1 MNEDCFASGH
11 HGSGLPGISFLRR
24 LSRLAW
30 LAANRR
36 RSLWWLLRF
45 RCRTALAGWS
55 WRPAARRPGRDVARV
70 RSVPDRLASI
80 SHQGTKRARSS
91 GAPFSG
97 TPSFDL
103 RVHNP
108 IHWPRAAGAEV
119 AALGPLDLLPS
130 GVGADRI
137 ARCRD
142 PLRLRRFHHLEDV
155 QAFHA
160 DVAARAGALVR
171 LAAGG
176 AVVHVADADQRLEEL
191 LGPDLYRLMTTDVSA
206 FDAGA
211 RELHSIG
218 MRRAAM
224 LEHSS
229 WARDPGMLPTVSV
242 LLATRRPALLPQA
255 LAAVASQTWPRLE
268 LVLALHGNEA
278 SFAGVE
284 AHVAALPVPAR
295 IVRVP
300 GSAPLGAVLNAAVA
314 AAGGTLLA
322 KMDDDDRYGADH
334 LWDLVL
340 AHEYSRARLVG
351 KGMEFVYLAAAD
363 RTVHCHAGRGEAWR
377 ASCLAGGTLL
387 ISRDDLDRAGGWRN
401 EPRGVDQSLIN
412 DVLRAGAGVYRTHG
426 AGFMLVRHGHRHTWE
441 TGEDRFLAKADRV
454 IPGWAPG
461 IAGLPD
467 LPRPPDVGGRRPSCA
482 GDERPTA
489 TG

>member
-1 MNEDCFASGH
+1 MSKDCPASGR
-11 HGSGLPGISFLRR
+11 HGPGLPGIPVLRR

-30 LAANRR
+30 LAANRC
-36 RSLWWLLRF
+36 RSVRWLLRF
-45 RCRTALAGWS
+45 RRRTALAGWT
-55 WRPAARRPGRDVARV
+55 RRPEAGSQGRDAAQV
-70 RSVPDRLASI
+70 RSVPGRPA
-80 SHQGTKRARSS
+80 
-91 GAPFSG
+91 
-97 TPSFDL
+97 PSFDL
-103 RVHNP
+103 RIHNP

-130 GVGADRI
+130 GVRADRV

-160 DVAARAGALVR
+160 DVAARAGDLVR
-171 LAAGG
+171 LAASGV
-176 AVVHVADADQRLEEL
+176 VVHVADADRRLGEL
-191 LGPDLYRLMTTDVSA
+191 LGPELYRRMTTDASA

-224 LEHSS
+224 REHSS
-229 WARDPGMLPTVSV
+229 WARDSGKLPTVSV

-255 LAAVASQTWPRLE
+255 LATVARQTWPRLE
-268 LVLALHGNEA
+268 LVLALHGNET

-284 AHVAALPVPAR
+284 QHAAALPVPTKV
-295 IVRVP
+295 VRMP

-322 KMDDDDRYGADH
+322 KMDDDDRYGPDH
-334 LWDLVL
+334 VWDLVL

-351 KGMEFVYLAAAD
+351 KGMEFVYLAGAN
-363 RTVHCHAGRGEAWR
+363 RTVHCHAGRGESWR

-387 ISRDDLDRAGGWRN
+387 ISRDDLDRTGGWRN
-401 EPRGVDQSLIN
+401 EPRGVDQALID
-412 DVLRAGAGVYRTHG
+412 DVLHAGAGVYRTHG

-461 IAGLPD
+461 VAGLAD
-467 LPRPPDVGGRRPSCA
+467 LPEPPGAGTARP
-482 GDERPTA
+482 A
-489 TG
+489 T

>member
-36 RSLWWLLRF
+36 RSLWWLLRG
-45 RCRTALAGWS
+45 RCRTALAGWMQ
-55 WRPAARRPGRDVARV
+55 RPAVGRPGMDVAQV
-70 RSVPDRLASI
+70 RSVPHR
-80 SHQGTKRARSS
+80 K
-91 GAPFSG
+91 APAL
-97 TPSFDL
+97 DL

-130 GVGADRI
+130 GVRADRV

-224 LEHSS
+224 REHSS
-229 WARDPGMLPTVSV
+229 WARDPGTLPTVSV

-284 AHVAALPVPAR
+284 EHVAALPVPAR
-295 IVRVP
+295 IVRVS

-387 ISRDDLDRAGGWRN
+387 ISRDDLDRTGGWRN
-401 EPRGVDQSLIN
+401 EPRGVDQALID

-426 AGFMLVRHGHRHTWE
+426 AGFMLVRHGRRHTWE
-441 TGEDRFLAKADRV
+441 TGEDRFLAKADRI

-461 IAGLPD
+461 IAGLPN
-467 LPRPPDVGGRRPSCA
+467 LPRPPDIGGRRPPPA
-482 GDERPTA
+482 GDRRPGA
-489 TG
+489 AG